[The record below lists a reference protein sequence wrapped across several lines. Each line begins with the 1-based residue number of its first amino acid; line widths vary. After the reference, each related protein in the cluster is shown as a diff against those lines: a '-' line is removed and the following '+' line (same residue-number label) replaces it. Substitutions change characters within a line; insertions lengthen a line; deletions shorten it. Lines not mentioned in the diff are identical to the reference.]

1 MKKLRHF
8 WASTIGKK
16 IVMAVT
22 GLVMVGFVILHMI
35 GNLQVFISAEKLNN
49 YGMMLHGPL
58 NELTLA
64 LRAVL
69 LVSVVLHII
78 AAVQL
83 TRMENAA
90 RPVGYARKVPQ
101 AATVASRTIRWGG
114 FFLAIFIVLHLL
126 HFTTGQIHPDFI
138 PGDVY
143 HNLITGMRS
152 PLVAIAYLVA
162 MIFLG
167 LHLFHGAWSSFRS
180 LGAIERDPHPLHRPI
195 ALGVAILVWLGF
207 SIVPLA
213 IVLGWLS

>member
-1 MKKLRHF
+1 MKKLQHF

-22 GLVMVGFVILHMI
+22 GLVMVGFVVLHMV
-35 GNLQVFISAEKLNN
+35 GNLQVFISAEKINN
-49 YGMMLHGPL
+49 YGLMLHGPL
-58 NELTLA
+58 HEVTLA

-69 LVSVVLHII
+69 LVSVVLHIV

-101 AATVASRTIRWGG
+101 AATLASRTIRWGG

-143 HNLITGMRS
+143 HNLMTGMRS

-162 MIFLG
+162 MIFLA
-167 LHLFHGAWSSFRS
+167 LHLYHGAWSSVRS
-180 LGAIERDPHPLHRPI
+180 LGAVEPKPHPLSRPI
-195 ALGVAILVWLGF
+195 ALGLAVIVWLGF

-213 IVLGWLS
+213 IVLGWIG

>member
-8 WASTIGKK
+8 WHSTIGKK
-16 IVMAVT
+16 IVMALT
-22 GLVMVGFVILHMI
+22 GLVMVGFVVLHMV
-35 GNLQVFISAEKLNN
+35 GNLQVFISAEKINN
-49 YGMMLHGPL
+49 YGLMLHGPL
-58 NELTLA
+58 NEVTQA
-64 LRAVL
+64 LRVVL
-69 LVSVVLHII
+69 LISVVLHIV

-101 AATVASRTIRWGG
+101 AATLASRTIRWGG

-143 HNLITGMRS
+143 HNLVTGMRS

-167 LHLFHGAWSSFRS
+167 LHLYHGVWGSFRS
-180 LGAIERDPHPLHRPI
+180 LGAVEPKPHPLSRPV
-195 ALGVAILVWLGF
+195 ALGLAIIVWFGF

-213 IVLGWLS
+213 IVLGWIG